1 MTLETWPEENSLF
14 EALQTVDG
22 YRMVLAQYNKL
33 EQLKYLI
40 HEEVAIELGVVIGFN
55 ATDGD

>member
-1 MTLETWPEENSLF
+1 M
-14 EALQTVDG
+14 LQTKQG
-22 YRMVLAQYNKL
+22 YRNAYSQYNKL

-40 HEEVAIELGVVIGFN
+40 HEEVAIELGVIIGFN